1 MLEVNEGEMEAVPEL
16 VALVLELCVTRDERV
31 GDPVA
36 VAAAE
41 PVRLALGV
49 ALGLTLAVGVL
60 RADRVTKGEALP
72 DAAKEPE
79 ACRDTLLSALRVGAE
94 EIVADIVSVSDTSVA
109 TGEPVAAALLVETW
123 VKAAVVSALPEA
135 AALETEVEL

>member
-1 MLEVNEGEMEAVPEL
+1 M
-16 VALVLELCVTRDERV
+16 
-31 GDPVA
+31 
-36 VAAAE
+36 
-41 PVRLALGV
+41 
-49 ALGLTLAVGVL
+49 
-60 RADRVTKGEALP
+60 
-72 DAAKEPE
+72 
-79 ACRDTLLSALRVGAE
+79 GAE